1 MGEVFAMTSEMTSPS
16 SGEVLHLVLAH
27 SARNFLLNDVGTIG
41 NLVDPADQGVVD
53 HVSPAANGAA
63 VTLAAPRRRPNETDR
78 VHQSRVAMRRIRS
91 NLRTFRLAVDPGWS
105 TALRA
110 ELSWYSRCLGES
122 RDLYVLRDMLT
133 INGPLLLEE
142 AELKPIVDIVD
153 QSIAGARARVAVAR
167 SGDRHARLVD
177 QMRRL
182 RDAPQFTD
190 KADRPAVEL
199 MPTLLHRAWLDV
211 RGAGRTAKKDS
222 SIQYLHKLRIRLK
235 GLRYGS
241 ETVAIVVGEPAERTA
256 RAAEKLQG
264 KLGDLLDATHSVE
277 WLQAVADSHPE
288 LARSTESLMVV
299 QRAAAVVTRR
309 GWKNDLKD
317 VERRWRKWQG

>member
-1 MGEVFAMTSEMTSPS
+1 MTTEMTSPS
-16 SGEVLHLVLAH
+16 SGEVLHLVLAN

-41 NLVDPADQGVVD
+41 NLVDPADQTGVNQA
-53 HVSPAANGAA
+53 PATGANGA
-63 VTLAAPRRRPNETDR
+63 VLVFGTPRRRANETDR

-122 RDLYVLRDMLT
+122 RDLHVLRDMLT
-133 INGPLLLEE
+133 IHGPLLLAEV
-142 AELKPIVDIVD
+142 ELKPIVDIVD
-153 QSIAGARARVAVAR
+153 QSISGAGARVAVAR
-167 SGDRHARLVD
+167 AGDRHARLVD
-177 QMRRL
+177 QMRLL

-190 KADRPAVEL
+190 KAERPAIEL
-199 MPTLLHRAWLDV
+199 MPSLLHRAWLDV
-211 RGAGRTAKKDS
+211 RGAGRTARKDP
-222 SIQYLHKLRIRLK
+222 SIQHLHKLRIRLK
-235 GLRYGS
+235 GLRYGC
-241 ETVAIVVGEPAERTA
+241 ETVAVVAGDPAERTA

-299 QRAAAVVTRR
+299 QRAAAIVTRR

-317 VERRWRKWQG
+317 IERRWRKWQA

>member
-1 MGEVFAMTSEMTSPS
+1 MTTEMTSPT
-16 SGEVLHLVLAH
+16 SGEVLHLVLAN
-27 SARNFLLNDVGTIG
+27 SARNFLLNDIGTSG
-41 NLVDPADQGVVD
+41 NLVDPADQAGA
-53 HVSPAANGAA
+53 SPASAAANGAMSTFA
-63 VTLAAPRRRPNETDR
+63 PPRRRTDETDR

-133 INGPLLLEE
+133 VNGPVLLDES
-142 AELKPIVDIVD
+142 ELKPIVDIVD
-153 QSIAGARARVAVAR
+153 QSIAGARARVGVAR
-167 SGDRHARLVD
+167 SGDRHAQLVD
-177 QMRRL
+177 QVRML
-182 RDAPQFTD
+182 RDIPQFTD
-190 KADRPAVEL
+190 KAGRPAVEL

-211 RGAGRTAKKDS
+211 RGAGRTARKDS
-222 SIQYLHKLRIRLK
+222 SIQNLHKLRIRLK

-241 ETVAIVVGEPAERTA
+241 ETVAVVSGDPAQRTA

>member
-1 MGEVFAMTSEMTSPS
+1 MTTEMTSPT

-41 NLVDPADQGVVD
+41 NLVDPADQAVVNPT
-53 HVSPAANGAA
+53 SAAATNGA
-63 VTLAAPRRRPNETDR
+63 VLTLAPPRRRTNETDR

-133 INGPLLLEE
+133 VNGPVLLETS
-142 AELKPIVDIVD
+142 ELKPIVDIVD
-153 QSIAGARARVAVAR
+153 QSIAGARTRVGVAR
-167 SGDRHARLVD
+167 SGDRHAQLVD
-177 QMRRL
+177 QVRIL

-190 KADRPAVEL
+190 KAARPAVEL

-222 SIQYLHKLRIRLK
+222 SIQNLHTLRIRLK

-241 ETVAIVVGEPAERTA
+241 ETVAVVAGDPAQRTA

-288 LARSTESLMVV
+288 LAPATESLMVV